1 MSLSNIVSGVVLMNI
16 AVAGTGYITL
26 SIAVLLAQHS
36 HITAVDIIQYEVDLI
51 VAQAVSS

>member
-1 MSLSNIVSGVVLMNI
+1 MNI

-26 SIAVLLAQHS
+26 SIAFLLAQHS

-51 VAQAVSS
+51 VAQAISS